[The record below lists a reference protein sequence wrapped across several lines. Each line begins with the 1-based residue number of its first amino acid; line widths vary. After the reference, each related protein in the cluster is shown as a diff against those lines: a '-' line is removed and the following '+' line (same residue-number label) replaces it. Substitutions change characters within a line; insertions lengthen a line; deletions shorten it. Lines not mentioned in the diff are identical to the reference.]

1 MKKKYRMSKS
11 LRAGRRKPG
20 IGRYV
25 VGASLIVLGAQAAR
39 AGDAIT
45 PQQWFEGGTNTYSNT
60 GVFGGIEDLHY
71 EDQVAKK
78 TTFTL
83 DGHSIFD
90 DHDYSVSLGLVRDDL
105 GFVRATLRISAPG
118 IPAPEDTSPARS
130 FHMRCRATR
139 WRWTAA

>member
-1 MKKKYRMSKS
+1 MGKKYRKSKS
-11 LRAGRRKPG
+11 LRAGWRKHG

-25 VGASLIVLGAQAAR
+25 VGASLIALGAQAR
-39 AGDAIT
+39 AGDVII
-45 PQQWFEGGTNTYSNT
+45 PQQWFEGGTNTYSNWIELSTGGLLTTGYANQAKQGEQLNT

-90 DHDYSVSLGLVRDDL
+90 NHDYSVGLGL
-105 GFVRATLRISAPG
+105 T
-118 IPAPEDTSPARS
+118 
-130 FHMRCRATR
+130 H
-139 WRWTAA
+139 